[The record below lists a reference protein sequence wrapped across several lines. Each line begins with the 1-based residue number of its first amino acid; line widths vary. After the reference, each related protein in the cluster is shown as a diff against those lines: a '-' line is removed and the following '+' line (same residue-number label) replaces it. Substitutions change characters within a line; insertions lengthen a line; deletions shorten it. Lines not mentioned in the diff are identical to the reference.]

1 MYISRGFECSLDSRG
16 DICADRTPEE
26 MEAYFTHNRSLKAK
40 YFKVNNPLSRPSSPP
55 NNSVPSAQSLIA
67 SGDDVDR
74 RIARLG
80 QVLSTSFTPYF
91 GNLSYFL
98 HI

>member
-1 MYISRGFECSLDSRG
+1 MYTSHGFECSLDSRG
-16 DICADRTPEE
+16 DIYADRSHEE
-26 MEAYFTHNRSLKAK
+26 MEAYFTHKRSLKANC
-40 YFKVNNPLSRPSSPP
+40 FKVNNPLSRLPSPP
-55 NNSVPSAQSLIA
+55 DNLVPFAQSLIA
-67 SGDDVDR
+67 SGDDVDCH
-74 RIARLG
+74 IARLG